1 MPVANYLFTETSPSA
16 PGTAASSQAVTGSGI
31 LTGVTAGVCAMIDDF
46 EGAEVVADL
55 KGPTGAAGATLQV
68 FVQVSPDGGLN
79 WYDAIAFPPMGQ
91 GQPLSSYRAPLSTAT
106 QTLTPIQVGKNLSPL
121 LALGVSA
128 GGVVNGAFT
137 DRLRLCMTAGV
148 GTSVGA
154 QVIVRVCPQ
163 RSRTRETGE

>member
-31 LTGVTAGVCAMIDDF
+31 LTGVTVGVCAMIDDF

-91 GQPLSSYRAPLSTAT
+91 GQALGSYRAPLSTAT
-106 QTLTPIQVGKNLSPL
+106 
-121 LALGVSA
+121 
-128 GGVVNGAFT
+128 
-137 DRLRLCMTAGV
+137 
-148 GTSVGA
+148 
-154 QVIVRVCPQ
+154 
-163 RSRTRETGE
+163 